1 MNLPE
6 ITPRIFLRHQ
16 RQLRAFL
23 MGHEAWFST
32 RDLRRLLN
40 ANIDRRT
47 LFRLC
52 DDQHRR
58 VRLRTA
64 NGWFEEEAV
73 VSYTRYLEEIDAGR
87 IDNVPAPAIAIDY
100 WQLPPDARL
109 REVVIAVRHDEA
121 GHRDVNHSI
130 AGQRAHT
137 VPITDAL

>member
-1 MNLPE
+1 MTLPE
-6 ITPRIFLRHQ
+6 ITPRTFLRHQ

-40 ANIDRRT
+40 TDINRRT

-73 VSYTRYLEEIDAGR
+73 VSESGLHDLLSVYCFHPE
-87 IDNVPAPAIAIDY
+87 N
-100 WQLPPDARL
+100 RL
-109 REVVIAVRHDEA
+109 LRRWVSQEVVAVLRV
-121 GHRDVNHSI
+121 G
-130 AGQRAHT
+130 
-137 VPITDAL
+137 